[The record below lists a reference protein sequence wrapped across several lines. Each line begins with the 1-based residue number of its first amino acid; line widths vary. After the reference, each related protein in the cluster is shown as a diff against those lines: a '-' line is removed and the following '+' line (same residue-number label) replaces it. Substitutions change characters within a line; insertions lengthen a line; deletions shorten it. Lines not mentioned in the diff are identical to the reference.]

1 MVPRMTAY
9 TDDATLPDLRPTIAE
24 IFDGLSTSALLN
36 RGGAALADAY
46 RLRSGAETLRWSAE
60 RDAWTTEELEGQIS
74 HLVNIIE
81 EIEEILDRPS
91 GKIKEIREVVAKTWA

>member
-1 MVPRMTAY
+1 M
-9 TDDATLPDLRPTIAE
+9 LPDLRPTIAE
-24 IFDGLSTSALLN
+24 IFDGLSTLALLN
-36 RGGAALADAY
+36 RGGAALAY

-60 RDAWTTEELEGQIS
+60 RETWTTEELEGQIS

-91 GKIKEIREVVAKTWA
+91 GKIKEIREVVARTWA